1 MTALRQRYLEDLQ
14 LRGLSPRTQESYVRV
29 VRQLAEHYGKS
40 PDVLTEEE
48 LRQYLLYLK
57 NEKHAARNT
66 CTLALCSLKLF
77 YQQTLKR
84 DWPVLD
90 FVRPARD
97 RKLPVVLSVEEV
109 QRILGCV
116 RRARYR
122 VCLSLIYACG
132 LRLLEGV
139 RLPVA
144 DVDGARM
151 VIHVRHG
158 KGGQDRYV
166 PLPRRTLELLR
177 EYWSC
182 HRDPVWL
189 FPGMTPGGGPMC
201 ATGVQRAFKAALAE
215 SGIHKQ
221 ASVHTLRHSW
231 ATHLLEAGVI
241 SLARDYV
248 NWFQESYGTTRCQE
262 RTGVDFRTMGGLIG
276 YMLPGHRMV
285 RCMSHINGAMKY
297 LYDAQRLQPP
307 TTRRRLDRPANPVH
321 CAQAVLEGVRAN
333 TGIGD
338 PILERIS
345 IVLDGGVGLQG
356 GACGALAGAVL
367 ALNLPL
373 GMNLRDAS
381 LPRAYYAFFKGLSYL
396 RSEKAENIPD
406 PFNVGKRIV
415 MRFEREAGSIDCS
428 DITGERF
435 ADWDAFQSYVRSSE
449 KCRGLIESSIQEAT
463 LAIQGHMTA
472 G

>member
-29 VRQLAEHYGKS
+29 VRKLAEHYGKP
-40 PDVLTEEE
+40 PDQVSEEE

-84 DWPVLD
+84 AWPLLD

-97 RKLPVVLSVEEV
+97 RKLPVVLSMEEV
-109 QRILGCV
+109 QQILGCV

-139 RLPVA
+139 RLPLA
-144 DVDGARM
+144 DVDGARS

-166 PLPRRTLELLR
+166 PLPRRTPELLR

-182 HRDPVWL
+182 QRDPVWL

-231 ATHLLEAGVI
+231 ATHLLEAGVN
-241 SLARDYV
+241 LR
-248 NWFQESYGTTRCQE
+248 
-262 RTGVDFRTMGGLIG
+262 LIQI
-276 YMLPGHRMV
+276 YLGHR
-285 RCMSHINGAMKY
+285 S
-297 LYDAQRLQPP
+297 P
-307 TTRRRLDRPANPVH
+307 TT
-321 CAQAVLEGVRAN
+321 
-333 TGIGD
+333 T
-338 PILERIS
+338 
-345 IVLDGGVGLQG
+345 
-356 GACGALAGAVL
+356 ALYTHL
-367 ALNLPL
+367 T
-373 GMNLRDAS
+373 R
-381 LPRAYYAFFKGLSYL
+381 
-396 RSEKAENIPD
+396 KAED
-406 PFNVGKRIV
+406 LAS
-415 MRFEREAGSIDCS
+415 EAINRLVE
-428 DITGERF
+428 TG
-435 ADWDAFQSYVRSSE
+435 
-449 KCRGLIESSIQEAT
+449 G
-463 LAIQGHMTA
+463 
-472 G
+472 

>member
-1 MTALRQRYLEDLQ
+1 MTALRQRYIEDLQ

-66 CTLALCSLKLF
+66 CTLTLCSLKFF

-97 RKLPVVLSVEEV
+97 KKLPVVFSVEEV
-109 QRILGCV
+109 QQILGCV
-116 RRARYR
+116 HKVRYR
-122 VCLSLIYACG
+122 VCLSTIYACG

-139 RLPVA
+139 QLPVA

-166 PLPRRTLELLR
+166 PVPRRTLELLR
-177 EYWSC
+177 EYWSS

-215 SGIHKQ
+215 SGVHKP

-231 ATHLLEAGVI
+231 ATHLLEAGVN
-241 SLARDYV
+241 LR
-248 NWFQESYGTTRCQE
+248 
-262 RTGVDFRTMGGLIG
+262 LIQI
-276 YMLPGHRMV
+276 YLGHR
-285 RCMSHINGAMKY
+285 S
-297 LYDAQRLQPP
+297 P
-307 TTRRRLDRPANPVH
+307 TTTALYTHLTRKSEDLASEAINRLV
-321 CAQAVLEGVRAN
+321 E
-333 TGIGD
+333 TGG
-338 PILERIS
+338 
-345 IVLDGGVGLQG
+345 
-356 GACGALAGAVL
+356 
-367 ALNLPL
+367 
-373 GMNLRDAS
+373 
-381 LPRAYYAFFKGLSYL
+381 
-396 RSEKAENIPD
+396 
-406 PFNVGKRIV
+406 
-415 MRFEREAGSIDCS
+415 
-428 DITGERF
+428 
-435 ADWDAFQSYVRSSE
+435 
-449 KCRGLIESSIQEAT
+449 
-463 LAIQGHMTA
+463 
-472 G
+472 

>member
-1 MTALRQRYLEDLQ
+1 MTALRQRYIEDLQ
-14 LRGLSPRTQESYVRV
+14 LRGLSPRTQDAYVRV
-29 VRQLAEHYGKS
+29 VRQLAKHYGKS

-66 CTLALCSLKLF
+66 CTLALCSLKFF

-97 RKLPVVLSVEEV
+97 RKLPVVFSVEEV
-109 QRILGCV
+109 QQILGCV

-139 RLPVA
+139 QLPVA

-182 HRDPVWL
+182 HRDPVWM
-189 FPGMTPGGGPMC
+189 FPAVTPSGGPMC
-201 ATGVQRAFKAALAE
+201 ATGVQRAFKAALAG

-231 ATHLLEAGVI
+231 ATHLLEAGVN
-241 SLARDYV
+241 LR
-248 NWFQESYGTTRCQE
+248 
-262 RTGVDFRTMGGLIG
+262 LIQI
-276 YMLPGHRMV
+276 YLGHR
-285 RCMSHINGAMKY
+285 S
-297 LYDAQRLQPP
+297 P
-307 TTRRRLDRPANPVH
+307 TTTALYTHLTRKSEDLASEAINRLV
-321 CAQAVLEGVRAN
+321 E
-333 TGIGD
+333 TGG
-338 PILERIS
+338 
-345 IVLDGGVGLQG
+345 
-356 GACGALAGAVL
+356 
-367 ALNLPL
+367 
-373 GMNLRDAS
+373 
-381 LPRAYYAFFKGLSYL
+381 
-396 RSEKAENIPD
+396 
-406 PFNVGKRIV
+406 
-415 MRFEREAGSIDCS
+415 
-428 DITGERF
+428 
-435 ADWDAFQSYVRSSE
+435 
-449 KCRGLIESSIQEAT
+449 
-463 LAIQGHMTA
+463 
-472 G
+472 

>member
-1 MTALRQRYLEDLQ
+1 MTALRQRYIEDLQ
-14 LRGLSPRTQESYVRV
+14 LRGLSPRTQDSYVRV
-29 VRQLAEHYGKS
+29 VRKLAEHYGKP

-66 CTLALCSLKLF
+66 CTLALCSLKFF

-109 QRILGCV
+109 QQILGCV

-139 RLPVA
+139 QLPVA

-177 EYWSC
+177 EYWSS

-215 SGIHKQ
+215 SGVHKQ

-231 ATHLLEAGVI
+231 ATHLLEAGVN
-241 SLARDYV
+241 LR
-248 NWFQESYGTTRCQE
+248 
-262 RTGVDFRTMGGLIG
+262 LIQI
-276 YMLPGHRMV
+276 YLGHR
-285 RCMSHINGAMKY
+285 S
-297 LYDAQRLQPP
+297 P
-307 TTRRRLDRPANPVH
+307 TT
-321 CAQAVLEGVRAN
+321 
-333 TGIGD
+333 T
-338 PILERIS
+338 
-345 IVLDGGVGLQG
+345 
-356 GACGALAGAVL
+356 ALYTHL
-367 ALNLPL
+367 T
-373 GMNLRDAS
+373 R
-381 LPRAYYAFFKGLSYL
+381 
-396 RSEKAENIPD
+396 KAED
-406 PFNVGKRIV
+406 LAS
-415 MRFEREAGSIDCS
+415 EAINRLLE
-428 DITGERF
+428 TG
-435 ADWDAFQSYVRSSE
+435 
-449 KCRGLIESSIQEAT
+449 G
-463 LAIQGHMTA
+463 
-472 G
+472 

>member
-1 MTALRQRYLEDLQ
+1 MTALRQRYIEDLQ
-14 LRGLSPRTQESYVRV
+14 LRGLSPRTQDSYVRV

-66 CTLALCSLKLF
+66 CTLALCSLKFF

-90 FVRPARD
+90 FVRPAREK
-97 RKLPVVLSVEEV
+97 KLPVVFSVEEV
-109 QRILGCV
+109 QQILGCV
-116 RRARYR
+116 RKARYR
-122 VCLSLIYACG
+122 ACLSTIYACG

-139 RLPVA
+139 QLPVA

-177 EYWSC
+177 EYWSS

-215 SGIHKQ
+215 SGVHKQ

-231 ATHLLEAGVI
+231 ATHLLEAGVN
-241 SLARDYV
+241 LR
-248 NWFQESYGTTRCQE
+248 
-262 RTGVDFRTMGGLIG
+262 LIQI
-276 YMLPGHRMV
+276 YLGHR
-285 RCMSHINGAMKY
+285 S
-297 LYDAQRLQPP
+297 P
-307 TTRRRLDRPANPVH
+307 TTTALYTHLTRKSEDLASEAINRLV
-321 CAQAVLEGVRAN
+321 E
-333 TGIGD
+333 TGG
-338 PILERIS
+338 
-345 IVLDGGVGLQG
+345 
-356 GACGALAGAVL
+356 
-367 ALNLPL
+367 
-373 GMNLRDAS
+373 
-381 LPRAYYAFFKGLSYL
+381 
-396 RSEKAENIPD
+396 
-406 PFNVGKRIV
+406 
-415 MRFEREAGSIDCS
+415 
-428 DITGERF
+428 
-435 ADWDAFQSYVRSSE
+435 
-449 KCRGLIESSIQEAT
+449 
-463 LAIQGHMTA
+463 
-472 G
+472 